1 MEISN
6 SLSISAASPTLP
18 FEWTEAGL
26 SADLRSTPEGIRAAA
41 VEFEA
46 LLVAQMLRSMRE
58 ASGGGWLGGEEQ
70 DAAFS
75 LMEMAE
81 QCLATALAAQGG
93 LGLARLVE
101 QSLADQTSRT
111 GKVSGENQP
120 DSAAAAQGRSG

>member
-6 SLSISAASPTLP
+6 TLSIGAASPTLP

-26 SADLRSTPEGIRAAA
+26 SADRKSTPEGIRAAA
-41 VEFEA
+41 AEFEA

-58 ASGGGWLGGEEQ
+58 ASGGWLGGEEQ

-101 QSLADQTSRT
+101 QSLADQTART
-111 GKVSGENQP
+111 GKVWAEDQP
-120 DSAAAAQGRSG
+120 DSGAAAEGRSG